1 MVVGWSG
8 ERCVSVWWD
17 GVIVENVPIEGSES
31 VEINVDRAGVL
42 LLEHVPEY
50 SGFVFE
56 YVRELEL

>member
-1 MVVGWSG
+1 VVRWCG
-8 ERCVSVWWD
+8 EWCICVWWD

-31 VEINVDRAGVL
+31 VEINVDWAGVL

-56 YVRELEL
+56 YVREL